1 MSLFGVDWDSLFAY
15 DTVKVVRV
23 YDRRAGIIYKFWQV
37 VIGVYVFFFVGVI
50 SKKYLQEEKVQGR
63 CIVEVNKLQY
73 SDQGIPWDIYDR
85 VVMPSEQ
92 GAIFIPTRVLITR
105 GQTQDDQ
112 FCEAPRVPC
121 NTNEDCNVQNEN
133 VQKAEC
139 VNKHCLRRQWCPAE
153 DEEAGVTETHYLE
166 FDQVQLRF
174 SSHTQ
179 FPRFQM
185 YMTTSDEKEST
196 VYPEENANT
205 YLLKDLL
212 GWAGV
217 NAGNIMQYGALMY
230 VNLILDSPVHIG
242 ETYVKQKI
250 ESHSIDVETGYNF
263 IHNEYYYDGDTR
275 KRDTYHMYG
284 IRVLAFT
291 VGFAERIFPSGIVLQ
306 FSSAMA
312 LIAIAEFLTDQ
323 YLVKWVAERAHY
335 RSKRTIETEDFNDDD
350 EEG

>member
-1 MSLFGVDWDSLFAY
+1 MSSFDLDELFAY
-15 DTVKVVRV
+15 DTIKVVRV
-23 YDRRAGIIYKFWQV
+23 YDRRAGSMYKFCQL
-37 VIGVYVFFFVGVI
+37 VIGLYVFFFVGVI

-63 CIVEVNKLQY
+63 CIVEVMKLQY
-73 SDQGIPWDIYDR
+73 SDQGIPWDVYDR

-153 DEEAGVTETHYLE
+153 DEAAGVTETHYLE
-166 FDQVQLRF
+166 FDQVELRF
-174 SSHTQ
+174 SSHTH
-179 FPRFQM
+179 FHRFQM
-185 YMTTSDEKEST
+185 YMTTADEKENT
-196 VYPEENANT
+196 MYPEENANT

-212 GWAGV
+212 GWAGGK
-217 NAGNIMQYGALMY
+217 AEAIMDYGAVMY
-230 VNLILDSPVHIG
+230 VNLMLDSPVQLGADTNVH
-242 ETYVKQKI
+242 QKV
-250 ESHSIDVETGYNF
+250 ESHIIDVETGYNF
-263 IHNEYYYDGDTR
+263 IHNEYYYDGETR

-291 VGFAERIFPSGIVLQ
+291 VGFAERVFPSGIVLQ

-312 LIAIAEFLTDQ
+312 LIAFAEYFTDQ
-323 YLVKWVAERAHY
+323 YLIKWVAERAHY
-335 RSKRTIETEDFNDDD
+335 NKLRTIETEDFNPDDD
-350 EEG
+350 E